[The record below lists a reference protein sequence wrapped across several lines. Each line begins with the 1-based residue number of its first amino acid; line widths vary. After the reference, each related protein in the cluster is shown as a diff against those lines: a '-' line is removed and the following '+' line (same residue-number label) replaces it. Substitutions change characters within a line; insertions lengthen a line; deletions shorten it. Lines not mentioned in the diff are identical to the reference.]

1 MFLIL
6 LHVLWKHL
14 QLLSAHPVLLWML
27 RISEGHFLR
36 NKEKVTYWVPFCSKL
51 WYNLKAAEPPAERR
65 WSPMT
70 DFIIAFLVSVTANVV
85 SYFVCMILI
94 RKRWIHDEICCS
106 LLCYSRR
113 RYSCTLYLPMDR
125 QQTIN
130 KPNKH
135 GTLPPCVPFSTRRFQ
150 CRKSPA
156 HYNHVIKAGDFLS
169 C

>member
-1 MFLIL
+1 MLTHLHSRWFICFPKLRFSDQRKTPQWQTGLCPNNKKSPVIATASQEIFYYFFRSMFLIL

-85 SYFVCMILI
+85 SYFVCKWLD
-94 RKRWIHDEICCS
+94 RN
-106 LLCYSRR
+106 
-113 RYSCTLYLPMDR
+113 DR
-125 QQTIN
+125 Q
-130 KPNKH
+130 
-135 GTLPPCVPFSTRRFQ
+135 
-150 CRKSPA
+150 
-156 HYNHVIKAGDFLS
+156 
-169 C
+169 